1 MPNGGN
7 WPGDL
12 YVQGALRAD
21 SMSLPNNS
29 VGNAQVNSGSPLDGT
44 KTTARYRKTVT
55 QKRGVSI
62 AANAGEPIHQV
73 TSTSGA
79 TLVGFQASILVAGV
93 TWAGGGQAVVDL
105 KKNGSSVLSGT
116 ITIDGSTVIY
126 TPVIGTF
133 ASTALVQNDVLEVVV
148 TFTAGTGTP
157 AQGLIVTL
165 TLDEKP

>member
-1 MPNGGN
+1 MPSGN

-12 YVQGALRAD
+12 YVQGNLRAD
-21 SMSLPNNS
+21 SMTVPNNA
-29 VGNAQVNSGSPLDGT
+29 VGNAAVNSGSPLDST
-44 KTTARYRKTVT
+44 KTIVRHRKTSN

-73 TSTSGA
+73 TSPSGG

-93 TWAGGGQAVVDL
+93 SWAGGGQAVIDL

-116 ITIDGSTVIY
+116 ITIDGTSVAY

-133 ASTALVQNDVLEVVV
+133 SSTALLQNDVLEVVV

-165 TLDEKP
+165 VLDEKP